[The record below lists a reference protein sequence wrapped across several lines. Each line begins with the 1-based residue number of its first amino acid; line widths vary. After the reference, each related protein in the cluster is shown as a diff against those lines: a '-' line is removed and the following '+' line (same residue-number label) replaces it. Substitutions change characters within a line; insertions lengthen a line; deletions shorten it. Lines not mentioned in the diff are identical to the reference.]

1 MQNESIAS
9 KLLPAVIEEV
19 NSTPN
24 TVDPSTGWER
34 QKIATKGPI
43 GIPIGHT
50 NFDVDWS
57 SKEKER

>member
-24 TVDPSTGWER
+24 TNHEAWEK
-34 QKIATKGPI
+34 QKIAGKLPI
-43 GIPIGHT
+43 GIPVGHT